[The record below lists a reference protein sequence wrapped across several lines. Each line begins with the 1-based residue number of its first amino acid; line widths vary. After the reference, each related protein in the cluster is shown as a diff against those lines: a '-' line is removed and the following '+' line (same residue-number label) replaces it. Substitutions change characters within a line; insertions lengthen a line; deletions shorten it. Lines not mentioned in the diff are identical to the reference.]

1 MSLPGT
7 QRTLAVLTCLWAL
20 CPALAAAEPVP
31 ASRLSVEIDRL
42 IDAEITASG
51 GKPAPLTS
59 DNDFLRRV
67 TLDLADRLPS
77 PRDAT
82 LFELNPDSNKRSQL
96 IERLIDAPEFSASQ
110 SRYWRDVIFSRA
122 TEVRSR
128 LMIPAFLAWMTE
140 QFEQRQGW
148 DTIVESLVTASGD
161 VRENG
166 ATALM
171 FAQGGEAAELA
182 AETSRI
188 FLGIQIQCAN
198 CHDHPTD
205 HWKRIQ
211 FHQLAAFFPRVR
223 VRPKRNS
230 TPRSFEIVSLD
241 SSPSRNRNTSPQA
254 IAFLFRRFD
263 LNRDGKLVASEVA
276 KTRLAENFQR
286 LLSRGD
292 TDKDG
297 GLSLKEFQ
305 KIPPPGNGN
314 RRFDIE
320 HFMPNLAEPDNRGD
334 AVRPVFFATGG
345 RATVG
350 LEDQERRQLLANHIT
365 SKSNPW
371 FARAYVNRTWSVLLG
386 QGFTTPIDD
395 MGPQREVTH
404 PEVFERLCSD
414 FADSDYDTRRL
425 FKVIA
430 GTRAYQRQIRHRD
443 PNDATPPFAAAEPSR
458 LRADQIYNAL
468 LGVLG
473 ADSTSSSRRSLRG
486 RRPSQQGQMMARRQA
501 AGRTLFLSLFGFDPS
516 TPQEDITGNV
526 PQALFLMNSPMIHAA
541 VRAQGNTRL
550 ARILRQHAKN
560 DDAVAE
566 VYLLVLS
573 REPSVSELGI
583 CRDYIARVGE
593 RGEAFEDLMWSLIN
607 SSEFLSRR

>member
-1 MSLPGT
+1 MTLPGT
-7 QRTLAVLTCLWAL
+7 QRTLAVLACLWVL
-20 CPALAAAEPVP
+20 GPTLNAAEGVP
-31 ASRLSVEIDRL
+31 ASRLSAEIDRL

-51 GKPAPLTS
+51 GKPAPLTT

-82 LFELNPDSNKRSQL
+82 LFGLNPDSNKRSQL
-96 IERLIDAPEFSASQ
+96 IGELIDSPEFSASQ

-128 LMIPAFLAWMTE
+128 LMIPTFGAWMTE

-148 DTIVESLVTASGD
+148 DTIVKSLLTASGD

-223 VRPKRNS
+223 VRPKRDS

-241 SSPSRNRNTSPQA
+241 SSRRRRRNISAQA
-254 IAFLFRRFD
+254 TASFFRRLD
-263 LNRDGKLVASEVA
+263 LNRDGKLVADEVA
-276 KTRLAENFQR
+276 STRLAANFQR

-314 RRFDIE
+314 RRFDTE
-320 HFMPNLAEPDNRGD
+320 HFMPNLAEPDNRGE
-334 AVRPVFFATGG
+334 AIRPVFFATGG
-345 RATVG
+345 RASVG
-350 LEDQERRQLLANHIT
+350 LEDQKRRQLLANHIT
-365 SKSNPW
+365 SKTNPW

-386 QGFTTPIDD
+386 QGFTNPIDD
-395 MGPQREVTH
+395 MGPEREVAH
-404 PEVFERLCSD
+404 PQVFERLCRD

-425 FKVIA
+425 FEVIV

-443 PNDATPPFAAAEPSR
+443 PDDVTPPFAAAEPSR
-458 LRADQIYNAL
+458 LRADQIYNSL

-473 ADSTSSSRRSLRG
+473 ADPGNNSRRTLRG
-486 RRPSQQGQMMARRQA
+486 RRSSQQGQMMARRRNS
-501 AGRTLFLSLFGFDPS
+501 GRTLFLTIFGFDPS

-526 PQALFLMNSPMIHAA
+526 PQALFLMNSPMIHTM
-541 VRAQGNTRL
+541 VRARGNTRL
-550 ARILRQHAKN
+550 ARILQQHSKN

-573 REPSVSELGI
+573 REPSTAELGI
-583 CRDYIARVGE
+583 CREYIAEVGE